1 MSFRDGPAFTCVTPL
16 NCGKCDTNVRSSP
29 LCGWLVFKS
38 DWNAAST
45 SQTAAWARAALLC
58 IRIRRNFSV
67 FLSAKPPSRA
77 TIPNSEQLDLRPGIC
92 QSQLFTSELLP
103 RARPQAHQCTTNF
116 RTSPKGNLMKTRCRA
131 ESQNPTCLLLPNP
144 LVDTGRNRWK
154 L

>member
-1 MSFRDGPAFTCVTPL
+1 M
-16 NCGKCDTNVRSSP
+16 
-29 LCGWLVFKS
+29 
-38 DWNAAST
+38 
-45 SQTAAWARAALLC
+45 ALLSLVLHLSTAVNATQTC
-58 IRIRRNFSV
+58 GLLRSVDAWFLNLIGTPRRPLRQQRGHGRLCFALGSEEID

-103 RARPQAHQCTTNF
+103 HARPQAHQCTTNF